1 MFTHEERQKYDLES
15 LWGVGYE
22 FESEEENVV
31 EDNMVLI
38 EDLMSRKNSL
48 LADIEPL
55 EEESSGLYSHFER
68 NKR

>member
-22 FESEEENVV
+22 FESEEENMV
-31 EDNMVLI
+31 ENNMALI

-55 EEESSGLYSHFER
+55 EEEQSSSYSHFER
-68 NKR
+68 NKS

>member
-22 FESEEENVV
+22 FESEEENMV
-31 EDNMVLI
+31 ENNMALI

-55 EEESSGLYSHFER
+55 EEELPSSYSHFER
-68 NKR
+68 NKS

>member
-22 FESEEENVV
+22 FESEQENVV

-55 EEESSGLYSHFER
+55 EEESPGLYSHSER